1 MKASELIEQNNQKR
15 ALLTEENEKYYT
27 NLLLYIRTK
36 LTLSEQQSEEVL
48 MEMLDH
54 LIEGQ
59 KDGKT
64 ALEIFGDD
72 PKGYA
77 DEIASHLPHGN
88 KRDSFLFMCEIAIN
102 LIGWFLIMRSIIIPI
117 IGGED
122 SEKVYVTSSLLLII
136 LIMIMTALG
145 VKMIFGLISQKS
157 FDEKATDKKLMI
169 KAGLYGAV
177 GF

>member
-1 MKASELIEQNNQKR
+1 
-15 ALLTEENEKYYT
+15 
-27 NLLLYIRTK
+27 
-36 LTLSEQQSEEVL
+36 

-77 DEIASHLPHGN
+77 DEIASHLPHEN
-88 KRDSFLFMCEIAIN
+88 KRDSFLFMSEIAIN
-102 LIGWFLIMRSIIIPI
+102 LIGWFLIMRSIVIPI

-122 SEKVYVTSSLLLII
+122 SEKVYVISSLLLII

-157 FDEKATDKKLMI
+157 FDEKATDIKMMI
-169 KAGLYGAV
+169 KAGLFGAGGFLVIAIISFFIKEV
-177 GF
+177 GPSFTLQWQISLGLGSILLLISWLIKKSRL